1 MAYSID
7 DPPGTVQPA
16 EDGWTRQAKPSI
28 IGTMPRHACPHC
40 RKRLP
45 GPLVWK
51 TLVAGQTA
59 HKCPAC
65 RKRFRLTY
73 AAKRR
78 VAYLNVVLALG
89 LSILA
94 GYAFYWNLPA
104 LLYSALAY
112 LGLAT
117 LVILVVPYQARYEK
131 TSAPNH

>member
-1 MAYSID
+1 MSHH
-7 DPPGTVQPA
+7 T
-16 EDGWTRQAKPSI
+16 
-28 IGTMPRHACPHC
+28 CPHC

-45 GPLVWK
+45 AALVWK

-78 VAYLNVVLALG
+78 VAFLNVLLVLGFSVLV
-89 LSILA
+89 

-104 LLYSALAY
+104 LGRYFLIY
-112 LGLAT
+112 LGVAALVL
-117 LVILVVPYQARYEK
+117 LVIPRQARYEK
-131 TSAPNH
+131 TSTRYD